1 MFVGVFRVDNSNAS
15 ATGVPPIVM
24 HIKDVHQV
32 CRDSG
37 RRARST
43 SDSWDTDFSDDEEAS
58 KVR

>member
-1 MFVGVFRVDNSNAS
+1 MFVGVFRVGNSNAS

-24 HIKDVHQV
+24 HIKD
-32 CRDSG
+32 SG
-37 RRARST
+37 RRARLN